1 MASLPPRRAAR
12 YTNAKSGGDD
22 LASAWN
28 VLRHGVIGYQ
38 VTMHHVLIV
47 NELLDSLVES
57 DRPKFVPVHNHAA
70 IAVALQHARRHL
82 DRHANLHILAIDVG

>member
-1 MASLPPRRAAR
+1 MASPPSCRAVR
-12 YTNAKSGGDD
+12 CTNTKSGCDD

-47 NELLDSLVES
+47 NEPLDSLVES

-70 IAVALQHARRHL
+70 IAVALQHARCHL
-82 DRHANLHILAIDVG
+82 DRHADLHILAIDVG